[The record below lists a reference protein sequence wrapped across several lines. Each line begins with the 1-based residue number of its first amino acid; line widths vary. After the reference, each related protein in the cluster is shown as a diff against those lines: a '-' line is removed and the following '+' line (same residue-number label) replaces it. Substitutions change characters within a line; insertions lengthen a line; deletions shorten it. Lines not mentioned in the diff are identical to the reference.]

1 MLIVMEVTSRV
12 NAIDNRGGGS
22 DGNDGSSQTSDVI
35 SIYK

>member
-22 DGNDGSSQTSDVI
+22 DGNDGSFTD
-35 SIYK
+35 K